1 MPLIAFQSPL
11 SILGLKYAE
20 HNRDA
25 IKKAY
30 KRAALHCHPDKNHNP
45 VIPTTYYNLLKE
57 AHDWLLVR
65 GDSIVQFKGYPVVF
79 FPRRD
84 NAGQPSVFKIPI
96 SSQFTVCECGEIP
109 AESST
114 QCDTPGCEQSIQQD
128 FTVCNACKTPIP
140 VHGYDVHISEHGL
153 CSICGKVPDED
164 HYQVSHPE
172 TICLLCDAVNL
183 NGHIESHAIDS
194 CSTCRDKLNEGD
206 DFVLVDHIREDHL
219 ACPLC
224 KQECGDNFREHLYKA
239 HHFEW
244 DESCFDC
251 CDEVLSHY
259 LSSHQWLRCPY
270 PECELHIAQGKL
282 WKHAK
287 TKHHFRR
294 CLACP
299 RTEEGFSKDRI
310 HAQAHEIANCPV
322 CMESFHSCELPHHQV
337 YKHCWLLCTYC
348 NRAEESE
355 EMLQVHVKEDHRL
368 ADCSICQQQHLEE
381 KIDIHLSEDH
391 GWMKCSWCNKAFT
404 EEELRM
410 HITESHPLQAF
421 CACGYKDTIPNLKL
435 HRMHTHAWQQCP
447 YCENIEPPDQFE
459 QHIDEHQLMT
469 CQECDISFLPEKER
483 AHFQEKHQ
491 CFCKHFDSPVD
502 MSDHIPRH
510 LDQSRLPSPA
520 PNSDLPKLSA
530 KFQGIPG
537 QSQGEESVRRDQV
550 GKRKRSHRKC
560 DHCRNRKIK
569 VRTNSLNVY
578 DQY

>member
-1 MPLIAFQSPL
+1 MRLIAFQSPL
-11 SILGLKYAE
+11 SILGLKYTE
-20 HNRDA
+20 NNKDA

-30 KRAALHCHPDKNHNP
+30 KRATLHCHPDKNHNP
-45 VIPTTYYNLLKE
+45 IIPATYFNLLTE
-57 AHDWLLVR
+57 ARDWLER

-79 FPRRD
+79 FPQA
-84 NAGQPSVFKIPI
+84 NNIGQPTIFEIPI
-96 SSQFTVCECGEIP
+96 SSQFTVCECGEIL

-128 FTVCNACKTPIP
+128 FTVCNVCKTPIP
-140 VHGYDVHISEHGL
+140 IHGYDVHISEHEL
-153 CSICGKVPDED
+153 CFLCGKVNDED

-172 TICLLCDAVNL
+172 AICPLCDAVNL
-183 NGHIESHAIDS
+183 YDHIQSHAIDS
-194 CSTCRDKLNEGD
+194 CSTCRNKLDERN
-206 DFVLVDHIREDHL
+206 DFELVNHIRQDHL

-224 KQECGDNFREHLYKA
+224 KRECGDNFCEHLYKV
-239 HHFEW
+239 HLFEW
-244 DESCFDC
+244 KESCNGC

-259 LSSHQWLRCPY
+259 LSSHQWLQCPY
-270 PECELHIAQGKL
+270 SKCELHIAQGKL

-287 TKHHFRR
+287 AKHHFRR
-294 CLACP
+294 CPSCP
-299 RTEEGFSKDRI
+299 RTEEGFLEDRI
-310 HAQAHEIANCPV
+310 HAQAHEIADCPI
-322 CMESFHSCELPHHQV
+322 CMEPLQSYDLPHHQV
-337 YKHCWLLCTYC
+337 YKHSWLFCTYC
-348 NRAEESE
+348 NCAEESE

-404 EEELRM
+404 EEELRA
-410 HITESHPLQAF
+410 HITVSHPVQEF
-421 CACGYKDTIPNLKL
+421 CACGYKDTIPGLKL

-459 QHIDEHQLMT
+459 QHINEHQLMA

-491 CFCKHFDSPVD
+491 YV
-502 MSDHIPRH
+502 
-510 LDQSRLPSPA
+510 
-520 PNSDLPKLSA
+520 SA

-537 QSQGEESVRRDQV
+537 QSQEEEPVRRDQV
-550 GKRKRSHRKC
+550 GKRKRSRRKC

-569 VRTNSLNVY
+569 CTFEHSENTCDQCLNSSLTCPGASRTTKRLKELA
-578 DQY
+578 